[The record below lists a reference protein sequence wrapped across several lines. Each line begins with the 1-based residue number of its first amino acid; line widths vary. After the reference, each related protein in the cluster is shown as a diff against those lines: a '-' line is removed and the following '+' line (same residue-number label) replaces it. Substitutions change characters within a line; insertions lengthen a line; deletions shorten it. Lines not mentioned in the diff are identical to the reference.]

1 MKPFIKIFLLI
12 LSINF
17 FSCSGTAKFNQ
28 FYNQHKNDNNVS
40 SFQVPGYLRSFI
52 KNVSP
57 EMNNVFKNVKDF
69 KTISF
74 TNCSP
79 QQSQQIIEGV
89 NNITQNYT
97 DVIRNNNEEK
107 KTLVSVKEKGD
118 FIKEVLIHTDSNN
131 NHRIVFLKG
140 NFDPDRIK
148 ELIDGHELEDLQ
160 FN

>member
-1 MKPFIKIFLLI
+1 MKTLIRIFLI
-12 LSINF
+12 VLSISL
-17 FSCSGTAKFNQ
+17 FSCSGAAKFNQ

-40 SFQVPGYLRSFI
+40 SFQVPRYLRSLL

-74 TNCSP
+74 TDVSP
-79 QQSQQIIEGV
+79 QQSQQITEGI

-97 DVIRNNNEEK
+97 DVIRNNKEEK
-107 KTLVSVKEKGD
+107 KTLISVKEKGD
-118 FIKEVLIHTDSNN
+118 FIKEVLIHTNSNN

-140 NFDPDRIK
+140 NFDPNRIK